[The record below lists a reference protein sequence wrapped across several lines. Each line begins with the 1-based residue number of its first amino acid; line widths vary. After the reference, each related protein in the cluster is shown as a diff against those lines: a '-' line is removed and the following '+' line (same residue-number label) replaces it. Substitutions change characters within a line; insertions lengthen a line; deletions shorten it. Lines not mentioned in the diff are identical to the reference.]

1 MSKAAK
7 RSSLTDHPNLRSA
20 LNTEQSLSLRLSFS
34 HPLTFYLHL
43 SPDVLPPRFQYAVLH
58 LSFLRR
64 FHLPSLYISLTH
76 FPGVFAL
83 FFFKFL
89 FFFTAPPLLHP
100 FAVPLPLKQSSFFLS
115 LFIYMTPRFSQR
127 QVRMAKGRLFTK
139 RFRFNIFPLLF
150 ITTQELHGRTNSPL
164 LIALS
169 FCKYHGPSLIFIL
182 LPPLSLRTPSVDQYR
197 LGSRA
202 SRR

>member
-34 HPLTFYLHL
+34 HPLTFSLHL

-89 FFFTAPPLLHP
+89 FFFYSTSPP
-100 FAVPLPLKQSSFFLS
+100 
-115 LFIYMTPRFSQR
+115 
-127 QVRMAKGRLFTK
+127 
-139 RFRFNIFPLLF
+139 
-150 ITTQELHGRTNSPL
+150 
-164 LIALS
+164 
-169 FCKYHGPSLIFIL
+169 PSLRCPSSSKAIIL
-182 LPPLSLRTPSVDQYR
+182 LPFSLYLHDSEVLSEAGADGQRKAFYKTVQV
-197 LGSRA
+197 
-202 SRR
+202 